1 MTMDT
6 VDTNYIKNFKLTM
19 CFSYGEYENLQDLC
33 DNENYLSVIN
43 ALGVCFENFAVLEEK
58 KVEEFL

>member
-1 MTMDT
+1 MDT

-19 CFSYGEYENLQDLC
+19 CFSYGEYENLEDLC

-58 KVEEFL
+58 KV